1 MCAVNCDF
9 DPRFVKP
16 GIDKAVRAVAMSA
29 TRPVSSS
36 ASNARHMPDSRA
48 VRLHADRSGKF
59 SFAQEGSLIPAAL
72 GNDRCPVACGKMASR
87 NIQRADFHGAWK
99 DPIAPSNQ
107 ATQTKRVF
115 PDRH

>member
-1 MCAVNCDF
+1 M
-9 DPRFVKP
+9 P
-16 GIDKAVRAVAMSA
+16 G
-29 TRPVSSS
+29 
-36 ASNARHMPDSRA
+36 MPDGQIRGHHLNWNK
-48 VRLHADRSGKF
+48 RLGAGQDLGQSV
-59 SFAQEGSLIPAAL
+59 L